1 MDRKRFKTL
10 HADLMQL
17 LNEWDP
23 IGVADLISDEYECMT
38 GPLLSRLSKGAGRPQ
53 IGEFLRNELED
64 HFGLDPERLDVGG
77 MADRLVV
84 WWTTA
89 G

>member
-38 GPLLSRLSKGAGRPQ
+38 GPLLSRLSEGR
-53 IGEFLRNELED
+53 RTA
-64 HFGLDPERLDVGG
+64 
-77 MADRLVV
+77 ADR
-84 WWTTA
+84 
-89 G
+89 